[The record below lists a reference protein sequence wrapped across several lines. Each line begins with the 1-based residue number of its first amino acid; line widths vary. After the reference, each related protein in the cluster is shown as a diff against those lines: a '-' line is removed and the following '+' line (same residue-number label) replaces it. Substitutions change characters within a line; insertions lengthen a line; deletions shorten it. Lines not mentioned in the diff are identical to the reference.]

1 MKKQNNFR
9 RELNFRDLGGYKSVD
24 GRTVQHDIF
33 YRSCALGL
41 FNEDEL
47 QELASYD
54 LKTILD
60 FRADM
65 AVKMLPDPEI
75 EGAQYVHT
83 CAAFE
88 NIGEDLNHSPKEF
101 ISMLVDEDQKG
112 NAVSTVVSSIL
123 SSLVYSNE
131 AYKTMFRILMEE
143 KTPLLFH
150 CSQGKDRTG
159 IAAILI
165 FLALG
170 VPEKQIISD
179 YMLTNEHRQV
189 FIDKKMN
196 TFKIASRLSS
206 NVSQAILA
214 VEGVIPESIHMLLA
228 EILERYDSYEEF
240 LYQEYDLTQDDLD
253 YLRDLYLEGDKIEL

>member
-1 MKKQNNFR
+1 
-9 RELNFRDLGGYKSVD
+9 
-24 GRTVQHDIF
+24 
-33 YRSCALGL
+33 
-41 FNEDEL
+41 
-47 QELASYD
+47 
-54 LKTILD
+54 
-60 FRADM
+60 
-65 AVKMLPDPEI
+65 
-75 EGAQYVHT
+75 
-83 CAAFE
+83 
-88 NIGEDLNHSPKEF
+88 
-101 ISMLVDEDQKG
+101 
-112 NAVSTVVSSIL
+112 
-123 SSLVYSNE
+123 
-131 AYKTMFRILMEE
+131 
-143 KTPLLFH
+143 LFH